1 MGIFPEVLST
11 RIDKVC
17 DHELDEWIDAEGK
30 VRISYT
36 MSIINMYTTNKNSEA
51 AVCTCTVES
60 SYTAQTFSVGE
71 H

>member
-11 RIDKVC
+11 RKDKVW
-17 DHELDEWIDAEGK
+17 DYELDEWIDAEGE

-51 AVCTCTVES
+51 AVYTCTVES
-60 SYTAQTFSVGE
+60 S
-71 H
+71 